1 MNQLRR
7 MVLVNSANVRYR
19 EIELDG
25 HIHFIGTQGTGKST
39 LLRAILFFY
48 NADGRKLGISREKKA
63 FADYYFPFADSY
75 IFYEVQ
81 VGARRFCVWLYKR
94 QNRLCFRFIDG
105 AYSPELVIDGSAA
118 RGEAEV
124 LAKAAELGFKVERPV
139 YKFTQYRDI
148 LYGADRSMRRY
159 ALMHNPSYST
169 IPRTVSN
176 IFLNANL
183 DGDYIKKTIIDS
195 LSEEAVE
202 INLEANRHHLETARS
217 HYADVTTFL
226 QNESTAE
233 RIVAEHAAVLE
244 LEVKEREAAW
254 KIGAAYNRARERVLK
269 LEAECAAD
277 TQAEQEQRTKL
288 TQLKA
293 QFKTEQD
300 RLQNRLSVVKD
311 NIVRANRL
319 TREYAQ
325 KNIDALMAEAGKAPE
340 YRREKEQLEQQR
352 RLLTSELQLQEQQFS
367 LAQEQ
372 LKHQAEVQV
381 REARSEL
388 GELKDRMRDA
398 EDTARSAFEAE
409 RNELEQR
416 FTEQIEP
423 HQTELTEVKSRLI
436 ELNFELRAMD
446 RMPMFENE
454 RSALLE
460 DQQALEQS
468 KIRSEEAG
476 KSARRQ
482 EKELSREAEDKQRL
496 EEAAGEKRLAPL
508 LVQRE
513 NKLAQRDRL
522 RAELE
527 QLAGSLLD
535 YLEREVPDWG
545 ATIGRVARRDLLLD
559 TRLEPMTGEGHSLYG
574 VDLQLGHLES
584 ETLSRAVIEKELKDT
599 EQALISLSKQIDQQV
614 QQNQAEQDKLI
625 QHYNRKVREQKELAK
640 QEENNLFTLERDL
653 EKNAIALHE
662 LQERAAAEKAVRIN
676 ELEQRRSRLQI
687 QEEELA
693 VLIEQ
698 RTAQQATALQTLEND
713 FRRKCNGFFK
723 PVKEREKAV
732 DRIVAEQEAWL
743 AERQE
748 ALQADWAEQLRQKGV
763 DADKVADLEH
773 QIALMNQ
780 KLEAIEVSRETIYGY
795 EKDRREWMD
804 RLEEF
809 QRERKR
815 LEDDIEHRNQLNQ
828 RRIRQENEALQ
839 VILNRLTA
847 LRQERNAVDAERA
860 AFKAFQPEELFRDYE
875 AYIQH
880 HDRSDGVEC
889 IRWIGTLKSLALE
902 FDKKDRILRDRIT
915 AFAGRFSEN
924 NCLDFEVRLAGDT
937 AFRSFA
943 EHLTAFIREQR
954 IVTLKTEVTKK
965 YSMVLD
971 GIVRDTTQLLKKE
984 GEVQGIIRKIN
995 DDFRKSNF
1003 VGVVRSIEMRLQE
1016 SSDRIFQV
1024 LRAICI
1030 FQTEHALNFGELNLF
1045 NQGGNSND
1053 EKAVELLEQLL
1064 AQMGQMKSK
1073 VLRLE
1078 DALDLE
1084 FRVCENEN
1092 DTNWVSRLANVGSNG
1107 TDVLVKSMIYINL
1120 LNIFK
1125 SGGRKNAESTMLHCL
1140 VDEVGILHD
1149 SNVTSLINFAAA
1161 RGICMING
1169 SPNSHNEQDYRHIY
1183 IFRKEGNQTAI
1194 TRLVSHVA

>member
-7 MVLVNSANVRYR
+7 MVLVNSANVQYR

-81 VGARRFCVWLYKR
+81 AGERRFCVWLYKR

-105 AYSPELVIDGSAA
+105 AFSSDLTIDGNAA

-148 LYGADRSMRRY
+148 LYGADRAMRRY
-159 ALMHNPSYST
+159 ALMRNPSYST
-169 IPRTVSN
+169 IPRTISN

-195 LSEEAVE
+195 LSEDVVE

-217 HYADVTTFL
+217 HYADVTIFL
-226 QNESTAE
+226 KNESTAE

-244 LEVKEREAAW
+244 LEAKEREAAW
-254 KIGAAYNRARERVLK
+254 KIGAAYNRARERVLR

-277 TQAEQEQRTKL
+277 AEAEQEQRGKL

-293 QFKTEQD
+293 QFKTELA

-311 NIVRANRL
+311 NITRANRL
-319 TREYAQ
+319 KREYAQ
-325 KNIDALMAEAGKAPE
+325 KNMDALMAEANKAPE
-340 YRREKEQLEQQR
+340 YRREKEHVEEQLK
-352 RLLTSELQLQEQQFS
+352 LLTSELQLQEQQYA
-367 LAQEQ
+367 LALERLEHQSKEQ
-372 LKHQAEVQV
+372 VQ
-381 REARSEL
+381 RARSEL
-388 GELKDRMRDA
+388 GEFKDQMRD
-398 EDTARSAFEAE
+398 EENEARSAYEIE
-409 RNELEQR
+409 RSELKQR
-416 FTEQIEP
+416 FAEQIAP
-423 HQTELTEVKSRLI
+423 HQTELTDVKALLT
-436 ELNFELRAMD
+436 ELDFELRTVD
-446 RMPMFENE
+446 RMPMFEKE
-454 RSALLE
+454 RSVLLE
-460 DQQALEQS
+460 GQQSLEQS
-468 KIRSEEAG
+468 KIRSEESG
-476 KSARRQ
+476 KSARRRA
-482 EKELSREAEDKQRL
+482 KDLSREADDKQRL
-496 EEAAGEKRLAPL
+496 AEAGGEKQLAPL
-508 LVQRE
+508 LAQRE
-513 NKLAQRDRL
+513 DGLVQRDRL
-522 RAELE
+522 RTELE
-527 QLAGSLLD
+527 QMEGSLLD
-535 YLEREVPDWG
+535 YLERKVPDWG
-545 ATIGRVARRDLLLD
+545 KTIGRVARRDLLLD
-559 TRLEPMTGEGHSLYG
+559 ARLEPMPGEGHSLYG
-574 VDLQLGHLES
+574 IDLQLGHLES
-584 ETLSRAVIEKELKDT
+584 ETLSRTVIEKELKET
-599 EQALISLSKQIDQQV
+599 EQALTSLSKQIDQQV
-614 QQNQAEQDKLI
+614 QQDQAEQDKLI
-625 QHYNRKVREQKELAK
+625 QQYNRKVREQQELAK
-640 QEENNLFTLERDL
+640 QEENNQFTLERDL
-653 EKNAIALHE
+653 EKNTIALHE
-662 LQERAAAEKAVRIN
+662 LNERAAAEKAAQITAF
-676 ELEQRRSRLQI
+676 EQHRNQLRLQE
-687 QEEELA
+687 QELA
-693 VLIEQ
+693 ALIQQ
-698 RTAQQATALQTLEND
+698 RAAQQATAFQTLEND
-713 FRRKCNGFFK
+713 FRRQCNGFSK
-723 PVKEREKAV
+723 QIKEREKRV
-732 DRIVAEQEAWL
+732 EHVVVEQETWL
-743 AERQE
+743 AERRE
-748 ALQADWAEQLRQKGV
+748 VLQVERKEQLRQKGV
-763 DADKVADLEH
+763 DADKVAGLEH
-773 QIALMNQ
+773 QIAVMNQ
-780 KLEAIEVSRETIYGY
+780 QLEAIEASRETIYGY
-795 EKDRREWMD
+795 DKDRREWID

-815 LEDDIEHRNQLNQ
+815 LEDDIEHRNQLHQ
-828 RRIRQENEALQ
+828 RRIRQENEVLQ
-839 VILNRLTA
+839 VIVDRLA
-847 LRQERNAVDAERA
+847 VLRQERKSVDTERT
-860 AFKAFQPEELFRDYE
+860 AFKEFQVEDLFRDYE
-875 AYIQH
+875 TYIQH

-902 FDKKDRILRDRIT
+902 FDKKDRLLRDRIT

-924 NCLDFEVRLAGDT
+924 NCMDFEVRLAGDV

-1003 VGVVRSIEMRLQE
+1003 VGVVRSIEMRLLE

-1024 LRAICI
+1024 LREICA
-1030 FQTEHALNFGELNLF
+1030 FQTEHAMNFGELNLF
-1045 NQGGNSND
+1045 NQGGRGND

-1125 SGGRKNAESTMLHCL
+1125 SGSRKNTESAMLHCL

-1149 SNVTSLINFAAA
+1149 SNVTSLINFAAE
-1161 RGICMING
+1161 RGISMING